1 MYSDQ
6 VAVKIDTP
14 DLTQDRELVE
24 LANVLREAHLSK
36 MAVWGHPVALYSG
49 EYLAMADAART
60 HLGSGYVL
68 PPATE
73 ANAERLRDAYRY
85 QQNLRLPIRDAL
97 YWLEA
102 LHAAFATRE
111 PKEDGNGLWIE
122 PKDDVTKA
130 LNAEEQ
136 DSITGCDPTDCD
148 ICQAEEERR
157 AAERRAK
164 AAEKPVRDAV
174 SRDEQREYEALVLQF
189 AAAMAGDDSAEH
201 VINLA
206 VELADQYL
214 EWRKMEREEF
224 KRCKS

>member
-1 MYSDQ
+1 M
-6 VAVKIDTP
+6 
-14 DLTQDRELVE
+14 
-24 LANVLREAHLSK
+24 
-36 MAVWGHPVALYSG
+36 GLYSWFG
-49 EYLAMADAART
+49 ERPHDTAAHWSSMGKRSVLLAMADAART
-60 HLGSGYVL
+60 HLCSGYVL

-73 ANAERLRDAYRY
+73 ANCDRLAQMRWQLFRLRDCRAKAWGEQTDMNRSSE
-85 QQNLRLPIRDAL
+85 RAKARE
-97 YWLEA
+97 WLNA
-102 LHAAFATRE
+102 IHAAFA
-111 PKEDGNGLWIE
+111 PPQ

-130 LNAEEQ
+130 LDAE
-136 DSITGCDPTDCD
+136 
-148 ICQAEEERR
+148 
-157 AAERRAK
+157 
-164 AAEKPVRDAV
+164 EKPVRDPV

>member
-1 MYSDQ
+1 MSN
-6 VAVKIDTP
+6 P
-14 DLTQDRELVE
+14 DLTKDHELVE
-24 LANVLREAHLSK
+24 LADVIREAHLSK
-36 MAVWGHPVALYSG
+36 MSKCGHPVQLYTS

-60 HLGSGYVL
+60 HLGSAYVL

-73 ANAERLRDAYRY
+73 QNAERLRDAYRY
-85 QQNLRLPIRDAL
+85 EQNLRLPIRDAL
-97 YWLEA
+97 HWLEA

-111 PKEDGNGLWIE
+111 PK
-122 PKDDVTKA
+122 DDVTKA
-130 LNAEEQ
+130 LDAE
-136 DSITGCDPTDCD
+136 
-148 ICQAEEERR
+148 
-157 AAERRAK
+157 
-164 AAEKPVRDAV
+164 EKPVRDPV

-201 VINLA
+201 VIDLA